1 MIAAKLRCCNA
12 NFHNLEFVKITIASS
27 KSDVYRDGSSVPLA
41 RSGTVTFPYTILS
54 RYFHP
59 AALNCN
65 STDFVFESL
74 VYYKSTFSYSLRS
87 RPASYTRAREL
98 LLNSLADLGF
108 PKSIV
113 MACVA

>member
-1 MIAAKLRCCNA
+1 MIVAKLRCCNA

-65 STDFVFESL
+65 STDFVFGSL
-74 VYYKSTFSYSLRS
+74 VYHKSTFSYSLRS
-87 RPASYTRAREL
+87 RPTSYTRAREL